1 MENYKNLQYSIPI
14 HYIDIEIGY
23 NMLQYDTMSSTSS
36 QSSVAHAEVTALT
49 LASKTPW

>member
-1 MENYKNLQYSIPI
+1 MENYKIYNTVYQYTTLILKLAI
-14 HYIDIEIGY
+14 TC
-23 NMLQYDTMSSTSS
+23 YDTMSSTSS